1 MESIRSSCGASP
13 LDSCVSCASP
23 EGFAASSLRFS
34 SAAGVVGGTGITE
47 GFTTPGVAGVAVV
60 AGGVAVA
67 AGGVAASVAFWSVL
81 DA

>member
-23 EGFAASSLRFS
+23 EGFAASSLLFS

-47 GFTTPGVAGVAVV
+47 GFTTPGVAGVAV
-60 AGGVAVA
+60 A
-67 AGGVAASVAFWSVL
+67 AGGVAAPVAFWSVL